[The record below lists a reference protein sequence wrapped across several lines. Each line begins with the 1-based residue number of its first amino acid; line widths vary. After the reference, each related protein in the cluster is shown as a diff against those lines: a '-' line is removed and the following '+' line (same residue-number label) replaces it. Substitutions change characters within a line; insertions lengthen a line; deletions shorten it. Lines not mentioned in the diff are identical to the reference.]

1 MTHRYNTY
9 DYHGDHE
16 LENDNQVRLRE
27 IGGIDNEFSV
37 ISDDKDFVTIPV
49 KNKKLSN
56 IDSLLQQLDGA
67 FQVDDNDN
75 RNKNG
80 MRSYSKKVNLIKVG
94 SKKEKR
100 RLAAEARIH
109 KDKSV
114 LVSKKTDVPQPEISV
129 VGVEIKERKSRYH
142 SGFFRYENHDYFV
155 YGKKLYTSPVYPVM
169 LPSAVTR
176 VSCHGVGW
184 CEIEDSGEA
193 NTKFNPIYVPSPSE
207 VIAIPEYVR
216 PDGIR
221 VPASSYD
228 VLSEVFEYCIR
239 TGRITEVDAKTVEAI
254 SNIVSIPLGPLPP
267 VLLKHHVHVVLEYA
281 RYKCCMKYAH
291 IMGLGGRDPSSV
303 LEKNAD
309 VLDSL
314 TMSESYYAPLS
325 VKAVNFEGDNDFV
338 LSDDVIITGG
348 DATLITSSGQ
358 KFCGFDLSNTFV
370 EARKKKTVLCR
381 FMGPGKFFKHYD
393 NSDTNKM
400 FAIKR
405 LVAETKNNEVRKRN
419 QLLLGS
425 MLSRAYPIVFGANPL
440 WDYDALKEVCHI
452 DSFMT
457 TQKELEMQAH
467 HLDNDS
473 SCQILAI
480 KARRNGNPDDY
491 NQALEL
497 SLRKAKE
504 QFSKDLKSNLTP
516 DPRHSCFKRS
526 DFTKDV
532 GQTAIHTKIAE
543 AMVSETLKY
552 SGSWF
557 LGIWR
562 DMLNYGASWTYLSI
576 YESMMTWMEPRLSR
590 SEVAE
595 LEHIKREVRKKMV
608 AESGHNQFGLEDH
621 MAKLEA
627 MIKDEFA
634 KPGKVPRLFV
644 NYGAGCMYANELP
657 EFVKKCMDRV
667 DTYYVDC
674 EKYDVYTMSVPRMKD
689 IQDVFSKIANGLA
702 IGHHTIVI
710 YSDDSVY
717 AGHSVRGYRYVY
729 NVDISSCDSSCG
741 PAVFFMSGLQMSQFD
756 PDRARGLIDQC
767 NSTIKLRSNRPNV
780 APVLIKFKDRNF
792 EGSGTTLTGIN
803 NNNAGKFIALS
814 YIFSAQTRSIED
826 SAMLVGFIVTVSE
839 NFYFT
844 PEKIQFLKLSPLRT
858 ECGEWVMTR
867 NYGCIT
873 RKLGTID
880 GEMLPKQINVT
891 LQEFRDMPW
900 TERMERF
907 VSSAIN
913 SQCHEP
919 RSIIMDALRG
929 RFTRPTCSGAAP
941 DVKIS
946 SVLTDDNS
954 SKIIDSRSLCVRYDV
969 ELHQLHELADK
980 ISKIQLGD
988 IVVDPVVEAF
998 YRVDYEL

>member
-1 MTHRYNTY
+1 MITRDIT
-9 DYHGDHE
+9 DYGW
-16 LENDNQVRLRE
+16 ENDEQVRLRE
-27 IGGIDNEFSV
+27 IGGLDTYDSVTSSDNQ
-37 ISDDKDFVTIPV
+37 DFTTVLP
-49 KNKKLSN
+49 KNKKLAN
-56 IDSLLQQLDGA
+56 IDSLLQQLEGV
-67 FQVDDNDN
+67 FQDEDDDD
-75 RNKNG
+75 RKKNG
-80 MRSYSKKVNLIKVG
+80 MYSYAKKINLVKVG
-94 SKKEKR
+94 GKKEKR
-100 RLAAEARIH
+100 RLAAEARVH
-109 KDKSV
+109 KNKSV
-114 LVSKKTDVPQPEISV
+114 LIPKTNDEQVNDVPV
-129 VGVEIKERKSRYH
+129 VNVEIKERKSRFH
-142 SGFFRYENHDYFV
+142 SGFYRYDNHDYFV
-155 YGKKLYTSPVYPVM
+155 YGKKLYTLPVYPVM
-169 LPSAVTR
+169 APSAVAR
-176 VSCHGVGW
+176 VSSHGVGW
-184 CEIEDSGEA
+184 CELEDSDDA
-193 NTKFNPIYVPSPSE
+193 NVKFNPIYIPSPSE
-207 VIAIPEYVR
+207 VIVIPEYVR

-221 VPASSYD
+221 VPAAHYD

-267 VLLKHHVHVVLEYA
+267 ILLKHHVHVVLEYA

-291 IMGLGGRDPSSV
+291 IMGLGGRNPSSV
-303 LEKNAD
+303 LEVKAD

-314 TMSESYYAPLS
+314 MVSESYYAPLC
-325 VKAVNFEGDNDFV
+325 VKAVDFEGDNDFV
-338 LSDDVIITGG
+338 LSDDVEITGG
-348 DATLITSSGQ
+348 DATLSTCSGQ
-358 KFCGFDLSNTFV
+358 KFRGFDLSNTFI
-370 EARKKKTVLCR
+370 EAKKKKTVLCR

-405 LVAETKNNEVRKRN
+405 MVAETKNNEVRKRN

-425 MLSRAYPIVFGANPL
+425 MLSRAYPIVNCANPL
-440 WDYDALKEVCHI
+440 WDYEALKEVCHI

-457 TQKELEMQAH
+457 TQKEIELQDQFFEH
-467 HLDNDS
+467 DS
-473 SCQILAI
+473 SCRLLAI
-480 KARRNGNPDDY
+480 KARHSGDPLDY
-491 NQALEL
+491 DMANKL
-497 SLRKAKE
+497 SMRKAKD
-504 QFSKDLKSNLTP
+504 QFAKDLKSNLTP
-516 DPRHSCFKRS
+516 DPRHSLFKRPE
-526 DFTKDV
+526 FTKDV
-532 GQTAIHTKIAE
+532 GQTAIHAKIAE

-562 DMLNYGASWTYLSI
+562 DILNYGSSWTYLAI
-576 YESMMTWMEPRLSR
+576 YENMITWMEPRLSR
-590 SEVAE
+590 VEVAE
-595 LEHIKREVRKKMV
+595 LEHIKRALRKKIVEEM
-608 AESGHNQFGLEDH
+608 GHNNFGLDDH
-621 MAKLEA
+621 MARLEA

-644 NYGAGCMYANELP
+644 DYGAGCMYANELP
-657 EFVKKCMDRV
+657 EFVKKCTDRI

-674 EKYDVYTMSVPRMKD
+674 ERYDIHTMSVPRMKD
-689 IQDVFSKIANGLA
+689 IQDVFNKIANGLA
-702 IGHHTIVI
+702 IGQHIIVI

-717 AGHSVRGYRYVY
+717 SGHSVKGFRYVF
-729 NVDISSCDSSCG
+729 NVDISSCDASCG

-767 NSTIKLRSNRPNV
+767 NSKIKLRSNRPNV
-780 APVLIKFKDRNF
+780 APVLIKFKKRNF

-814 YIFSAQTRSIED
+814 YVFSAQTRTIEE
-826 SAMLVGFIVTVSE
+826 AAIQVGFIVTVSE

-929 RFTRPTCSGAAP
+929 RFTRPTCSGAVP
-941 DVKIS
+941 DVKIKS
-946 SVLTDDNS
+946 SLSDDKS
-954 SKIIDSRSLCVRYDV
+954 AKIIESRSLCVRYDV
-969 ELHQLHELADK
+969 ELHQLQELADN

-988 IVVDPVVEAF
+988 IVVDPVIEAF